1 MLCCKT
7 LIMPLANCTEGI
19 CLGPERE
26 FLSALGPAIVS
37 PAQDLFRPCEVSPSL
52 TPITF
57 IIIIII
63 HTYYPASLF
72 IQVAHCAATPV
83 VDNRVFTIPFCNRA
97 ILPSS
102 GPKRYIRWMAGQGRQ
117 GDTALQI
124 RIREYPMLLL
134 TQSFYMHA

>member
-7 LIMPLANCTEGI
+7 LIMPFANCTEGI

-57 IIIIII
+57 IVIIII

-83 VDNRVFTIPFCNRA
+83 VYSPFHFAPGRSCPLLAQSA
-97 ILPSS
+97 IFV
-102 GPKRYIRWMAGQGRQ
+102 GRQ
-117 GDTALQI
+117 ARGGKVT
-124 RIREYPMLLL
+124 LLCKFAFVNIPC
-134 TQSFYMHA
+134 SC